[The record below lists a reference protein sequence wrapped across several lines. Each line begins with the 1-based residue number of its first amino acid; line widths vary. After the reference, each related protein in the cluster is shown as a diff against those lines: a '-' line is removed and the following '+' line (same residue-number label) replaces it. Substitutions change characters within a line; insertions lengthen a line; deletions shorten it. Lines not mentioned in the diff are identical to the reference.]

1 MKEKKIIKK
10 IPIKIAKE
18 EVYRYL
24 GYQQGLSHNIHSD
37 IEKVIKE
44 EIEHA
49 YHLIESK
56 AIYRF
61 LGIISISPDGIIFTE
76 QDYQFS
82 VNKKIINLF
91 QNAEYLLFFVAT
103 IGPKIEQCVKEKFK
117 QNQHLSAMVLDAVG
131 TVAVKTVGQWL
142 NHFVEEKNKQKDFQL
157 SRYFEPGSNDWD
169 IQEQKQVFT
178 ILQPERIGVTLNSS
192 CMMQPAKS
200 LSWIRGMGHNLVHSY
215 RDEFSCEYCLL
226 LNCSFR
232 KKC

>member
-1 MKEKKIIKK
+1 
-10 IPIKIAKE
+10 
-18 EVYRYL
+18 
-24 GYQQGLSHNIHSD
+24 
-37 IEKVIKE
+37 
-44 EIEHA
+44 
-49 YHLIESK
+49 
-56 AIYRF
+56 
-61 LGIISISPDGIIFTE
+61 
-76 QDYQFS
+76 
-82 VNKKIINLF
+82 
-91 QNAEYLLFFVAT
+91 
-103 IGPKIEQCVKEKFK
+103 
-117 QNQHLSAMVLDAVG
+117 
-131 TVAVKTVGQWL
+131 L
-142 NHFVEEKNKQKDFQL
+142 NHFIEEKNKQKGFQL